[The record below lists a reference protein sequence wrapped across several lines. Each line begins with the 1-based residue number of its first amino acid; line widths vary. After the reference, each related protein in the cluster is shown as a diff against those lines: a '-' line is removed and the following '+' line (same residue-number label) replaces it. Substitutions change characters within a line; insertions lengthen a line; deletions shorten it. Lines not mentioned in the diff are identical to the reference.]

1 MALSLAATT
10 MAGTSAGLLWAW
22 PDGEF
27 RVTASP
33 GHGRGLS
40 QNGAFDRAM
49 DGNTAEAI
57 LAHYYPGAELHT
69 IASTPIRVRL
79 QQQDDSTLDVES
91 ESGLYVAGRRVIPG
105 QAAHLTPTD
114 TGADVVITTGCDG
127 EVLWEGSTD
136 DPYIY
141 PVEDGSDRPAEEHL
155 RLCGGNAYRGVLG
168 VALEDGAY
176 RTVNEVDIED
186 YLMGVVPSE
195 MVPNWAD
202 KGGAEA
208 LRAQAIAA
216 RSYALAEDRYT
227 YAQTCDSTDCQ
238 MYPGTER
245 EDSRTSEAVRV
256 SAGKVL
262 VREGHILRAEY
273 SAAPDSGIPS
283 IENLTVGPAISEFP
297 SAPTMVDP
305 TVPTYQDPAYQD
317 PAYGPTYQD
326 PTYSDPTLPTDSEY
340 TVPLDLPSL
349 LSQIFPPVTQEVEL
363 GPNKPRVPAPATP
376 EPLTAVPPHAATGGY
391 AGE

>member
-40 QNGAFDRAM
+40 QNGAFDRALE
-49 DGNTAEAI
+49 GNTAESI
-57 LAHYYPGAELHT
+57 LAHYYPGAELQT

-105 QAAHLTPTD
+105 QAAHLTPTE
-114 TGADVVITTGCDG
+114 TGADVVITTGCEG
-127 EVLWEGSTD
+127 EVLWEGTTD

-141 PVEDGSDRPAEEHL
+141 PLEAGSDRPAEEHL
-155 RLCGGNAYRGVLG
+155 SLCGGNAYRGVLG

-186 YLMGVVPSE
+186 YLKGVVPAE

-216 RSYALAEDRYT
+216 RSYALAEDRYV

-262 VREGHILRAEY
+262 VHEGHILRAEY
-273 SAAPDSGIPS
+273 SAAPDAGIPS
-283 IENLTVGPAISEFP
+283 IENLSVGPAVSEFP

-305 TVPTYQDPAYQD
+305 TVPPIDPTTED
-317 PAYGPTYQD
+317 PSYGPTYGP
-326 PTYSDPTLPTDSEY
+326 PTHSDPTLPTDTEY
-340 TVPLDLPSL
+340 TIPLDLPSL
-349 LSQIFPPVTQEVEL
+349 LNEIFPPAPRRVDLQ
-363 GPNKPRVPAPATP
+363 PNRPRVPAPATS
-376 EPLTAVPPHAATGGY
+376 EPLAAVPPSAAAGGY
-391 AGE
+391 ADE